1 MHVGFFKTAEFS
13 LVAVGVLLFVLAI
26 MVMVIIVSVIFKLPI
41 AKRVGVV
48 GLLLCMLF
56 ITVPLYNLY
65 QRDWTIPECRDEN
78 GELKRENPKCQF

>member
-1 MHVGFFKTAEFS
+1 MDYGFFTTAEFS
-13 LVAVGVLLFVLAI
+13 LVAVGVLLFALAI
-26 MVMVIIVSVIFKLPI
+26 MVMVIIVSVIYKWPR

-78 GELKRENPKCQF
+78 GELKQENPKCRF

>member
-1 MHVGFFKTAEFS
+1 MDDGYFKTAEFS
-13 LVAVGVLLFVLAI
+13 LAAVGVLLFALATTL
-26 MVMVIIVSVIFKLPI
+26 MVIIVAVIYKSPR

-65 QRDWTIPECRDEN
+65 QLDWTIPECRDEN
-78 GELKRENPKCQF
+78 GELKHENPKCQF